1 MVISTEVP
9 LRQKHPMSASIL
21 IQDELE
27 IPAGFD
33 TLDEFRH
40 WTESDEFPDTGRI
53 DFIQGRVE
61 IDMSPDNLFFHSAP
75 KSEIGRVIG
84 NRLKSTNLGQVFVDK
99 SRISVPHAQL
109 SVEPD
114 IVFVSDASIIS
125 GRVQLVPT
133 AGGQS
138 GSYIE
143 FEGPPDLVVEVVSDS
158 SRTKDTQRLFAA
170 YFEAGVSEYWLV
182 DARSTE
188 LRFQI
193 HIRGTDSFVPV
204 AINAAGY
211 QLSPALGAT
220 YRLDRSTRPTGHW
233 DYELREAAIA

>member
-1 MVISTEVP
+1 
-9 LRQKHPMSASIL
+9 MSASIL

-27 IPAGFD
+27 IPAGFE
-33 TLDEFRH
+33 TLDEFRR
-40 WTESDEFPDTGRI
+40 WAVSEEFPDTGRI
-53 DFIQGRVE
+53 DFVHGRVE
-61 IDMSPDNLFFHSAP
+61 IDMSPDNLYFHSAP

-114 IVFVSDASIIS
+114 IVFVSDAAILS

-158 SRTKDTQRLFAA
+158 SRTKDAQRLFTAYYAA
-170 YFEAGVSEYWLV
+170 GIPEYWLV
-182 DARSTE
+182 DARGAQ
-188 LRFQI
+188 LQFQI
-193 HIRGTDSFVPV
+193 YNRGADGFVAVPS
-204 AINAAGY
+204 NAAGY
-211 QLSPALGAT
+211 QQSPALGAS
-220 YRLDRSTRPTGHW
+220 YRLDRSTRTTGQW
-233 DYELREAAIA
+233 DYELMETVGSE

>member
-1 MVISTEVP
+1 
-9 LRQKHPMSASIL
+9 MSASIL

-27 IPAGFD
+27 IPAGFE

-40 WTESDEFPDTGRI
+40 WAVSEEFPDTGRI
-53 DFIQGRVE
+53 DFVHGRVE

-99 SRISVPHAQL
+99 SRISVPHAEL

-114 IVFVSDASIIS
+114 IVFVSDAAILS
-125 GRVQLVPT
+125 GRIQLVPT
-133 AGGQS
+133 AGGQP

-158 SRTKDTQRLFAA
+158 SRTKDTQRLFTA
-170 YFEAGVSEYWLV
+170 YYEAGVFEYWLV
-182 DARSTE
+182 DARGPH
-188 LRFQI
+188 LQFQI
-193 HIRGTDSFVPV
+193 YIRGADCFVP
-204 AINAAGY
+204 APNNAAGY
-211 QLSPALGAT
+211 QCSLVLGAS
-220 YRLDRSTRPTGHW
+220 YRLERSTRKTGQW
-233 DYELREAAIA
+233 DYELMETVDPE